1 MEERRKSKR
10 LPLKLELKI
19 SSLFKQEYELIPD
32 INESIEVKNISK
44 TGIGFDCRHE
54 LPLDYYFDAK
64 IQLTP
69 DKYFYAVLKIV
80 RIEKLEVGYSVGCE
94 FIGLAD
100 ILSMRVDL
108 YGNELEENAE

>member
-1 MEERRKSKR
+1 MEERRKHDR

-19 SSLFKQEYELIPD
+19 SSLFKQDYELIPD

-44 TGIGFDCRHE
+44 SGIGFICDRE

-64 IQLTP
+64 VQLTP

-80 RIEKLEVGYSVGCE
+80 RLEKTESGYFVGCE
-94 FIGLAD
+94 FVGLAD

-108 YGNELEENAE
+108 YGEELTSIIK